1 VGVAEAEVNG
11 IGWRGFVRKEGIIKS
26 ADDRPSLGDLRACLL
41 SSVDFAEDFARNRPE
56 YTDAVTRFT
65 QEVLRIKRELMTAFQ
80 DDLHLAPL
88 HDIVNGLTGARGMA
102 SIMAERHPEK
112 SGPLTRFVEGLE
124 HAQEEFIRKVKP
136 EVYRQT

>member
-1 VGVAEAEVNG
+1 MRKE
-11 IGWRGFVRKEGIIKS
+11 RGTEEQEIVRKEVFMKS
-26 ADDRPSLGDLRACLL
+26 ANDRPSVWDLRSQLL
-41 SSVDFAEDFARNRPE
+41 SSIDFAEDFARNRPE

-102 SIMAERHPEK
+102 SIMAERHPER
-112 SGPLTRFVEGLE
+112 SGPLSRFEEGLK
-124 HAQEEFIRKVKP
+124 HAQEEFIGKVRP
-136 EVYRQT
+136 RAGHCP